1 MLTSH
6 PIHRAVALAAGA
18 FALTF
23 ALASAADSMASFAT
37 GGYASG
43 LRTMEMMHKIDTDGD
58 GTVSKDEWLAFQ
70 DKVFGMLD
78 KNKNGNVDSKE
89 FMSPGSNIATIATGG
104 YAKGLQTMEMMHKID
119 ANGDG
124 MVTHDEFIAYQ
135 GKVFDLMDTSTA
147 HKGKLGAEEFATGGG
162 NR

>member
-1 MLTSH
+1 MTTGRSMK
-6 PIHRAVALAAGA
+6 RAVAAAG
-18 FALTF
+18 FAV
-23 ALASAADSMASFAT
+23 ALGYGLGAAADDMASFAT
-37 GGYASG
+37 GGYAQG

-58 GTVSKDEWLAFQ
+58 GTISKDEWLAFQ

-89 FMSPGSNIATIATGG
+89 FMSPGSGIASFATGG

-124 MVTHDEFIAYQ
+124 MVTHDEFLAYQ
-135 GKVFDLMDTSTA
+135 GKVFDMMDTSTA
-147 HKGKLGAEEFATGGG
+147 HKGKLGAAEFATGGG